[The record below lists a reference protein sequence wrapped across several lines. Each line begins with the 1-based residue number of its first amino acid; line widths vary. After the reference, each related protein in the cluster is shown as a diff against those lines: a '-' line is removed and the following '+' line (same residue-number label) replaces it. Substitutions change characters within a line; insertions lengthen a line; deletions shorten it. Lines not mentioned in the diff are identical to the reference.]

1 VAEEPLSRL
10 LKLKTLKNLP
20 QPPKD
25 TVRTLKIQR
34 GACYSRVSGYMS
46 AHLARVKSARIK
58 PTVSAFKALLSKPNP
73 VVNPVTPATLIG
85 LIEST
90 VNP

>member
-1 VAEEPLSRL
+1 MVESIAHFERRSHDWRGSGSKGVAEEPLSRL

-46 AHLARVKSARIK
+46 AHLARVKSA
-58 PTVSAFKALLSKPNP
+58 PVS
-73 VVNPVTPATLIG
+73 TGTLWDVFG
-85 LIEST
+85 KK
-90 VNP
+90 